1 MPGMKRRP
9 GEKRTSRRGFI
20 GTAVAGLAAPAI
32 SSPRTSGPE
41 PILPSPQLT
50 PPSGID
56 VPTLRVAQ
64 TVAAVQLP
72 DEALHKAL
80 PLVTRYRSHIERLRT
95 VPVPLET
102 EPAFSFTPGR
112 RRKPAAASAPTS
124 QTVPPATR
132 RPAPRLPPPASEI
145 DIAFATIA
153 DLRGWLST
161 GHVSSE
167 QLARL
172 ALKRLRL
179 HDPTLSCVVTL
190 ADQRGLAE
198 AKRSDASMRAGDG
211 AADLRGIPYGAK
223 DIFDSAGLRTQWGA
237 RPYLDRK
244 PPSSDAT
251 AISRLS
257 AAGACL
263 TAKLS
268 TGELAIGDIW
278 SGEAQFEDGRPLSGA
293 MRGAQRN
300 QTRNPWDP
308 STGASGS
315 SAGPAAA
322 VAAGLVP
329 FALGTETGG
338 SIVSPASTCG
348 VVGLRPTYGR
358 VSRRGVMTLRWT
370 LDKVGVLARSVSD
383 CGAVLAAIHGPDGWD
398 ASVSDAPFA
407 WSPESERPAR
417 RLRLGVVEDELL
429 GSDPN
434 ASEEDRALAER
445 TRPIFAAAIEAY
457 RRAGFE
463 IVPVALPDFPASA
476 LYAIHNAEAGA
487 MFDEITRSGAIDDL
501 EGQGPNDRST
511 QLRASRFIPAVDY
524 IRAQRVR
531 TLMIG
536 ALEEMFDRID
546 VFLAP
551 PSSESVNMT
560 NLTGHPALVLPAGF
574 ARSATGIDMPQN
586 IMLTG
591 RLEDE
596 ATLLDAGLAF
606 ERETPW
612 HTRRPPLYS

>member
-1 MPGMKRRP
+1 MPRMKQRP
-9 GEKRTSRRGFI
+9 VSKRASRRTFI
-20 GTAVAGLAAPAI
+20 GATVASLGTPALARPEIAGPGPTLPRPQLAA
-32 SSPRTSGPE
+32 
-41 PILPSPQLT
+41 
-50 PPSGID
+50 PSGID
-56 VPTLRVAQ
+56 VPTLRSAQ
-64 TVAAVQLP
+64 TVGAVQLP
-72 DEALHKAL
+72 DDGLLKAL
-80 PLVTRYRSHIERLRT
+80 PLVTRYRNHIERLRT
-95 VPVPLET
+95 VPLSAEV
-102 EPAFSFTPGR
+102 EPAFAFNPRRLKGTTPFSA
-112 RRKPAAASAPTS
+112 PAASPVSAPPTSTARMSAPT
-124 QTVPPATR
+124 
-132 RPAPRLPPPASEI
+132 SEI
-145 DIAFATIA
+145 DIAYATIA
-153 DLRGWLST
+153 QLRAWLSA
-161 GHVSSE
+161 GQVSSE
-167 QLARL
+167 QLTRL
-172 ALKRLRL
+172 SLKRLKL

-190 ADQRGLAE
+190 SDERALTE
-198 AKRSDASMRAGDG
+198 AKRADAETGGKPPESE
-211 AADLRGIPYGAK
+211 LRGIPYGAK

-237 RPYLDRK
+237 RPYLDR
-244 PPSSDAT
+244 PVPTRDAT
-251 AISRLS
+251 AIARLS
-257 AAGACL
+257 ASGACL

-268 TGELAIGDIW
+268 TGELAIGDTW
-278 SGEAQFEDGRPLSGA
+278 SGEARFEDGRPLSGTA
-293 MRGAQRN
+293 RGAHRN

-383 CGAVLAAIHGPDGWD
+383 CGAVLRAIHGPDGFD
-398 ASVSDAPFA
+398 SSVSDAPFI
-407 WSPESERPAR
+407 WRPDSEGPGRA
-417 RLRLGVVEDELL
+417 LRLGVVDDELL

-434 ASEEDRALAER
+434 GSDEDRALADR
-445 TRPIFAAAIEAY
+445 TRPIFAAAVEVY
-457 RRAGFE
+457 RKAGFE
-463 IVPVALPDFPASA
+463 IVPVTLPPFPASA

-531 TLMIG
+531 TLMI
-536 ALEEMFDRID
+536 AAVEDMFERID

-551 PSSESVNMT
+551 PSSESVNIT

-574 ARSATGIDMPQN
+574 LRSANGIEMPQN

-591 RLEDE
+591 RLDDE

-606 ERETPW
+606 EQATPW

>member
-1 MPGMKRRP
+1 VLRSPHTTTGLDLTLP
-9 GEKRTSRRGFI
+9 QPDL
-20 GTAVAGLAAPAI
+20 AV
-32 SSPRTSGPE
+32 
-41 PILPSPQLT
+41 
-50 PPSGID
+50 PSGID
-56 VPTLRVAQ
+56 VPTLRSAQ
-64 TVAAVQLP
+64 TVAAVQLK
-72 DEALHKAL
+72 DEALLKAL
-80 PLVTRYRSHIERLRT
+80 PLVTRYRNHIERLRT
-95 VPVPLET
+95 VPLSAEV
-102 EPAFSFTPGR
+102 EPAFSFNPRRLKDAKPTPAPPVTASR
-112 RRKPAAASAPTS
+112 AASG
-124 QTVPPATR
+124 R
-132 RPAPRLPPPASEI
+132 IPPPVSAIEI
-145 DIAFATIA
+145 AYATLA
-153 DLRGWLST
+153 ELRAWLRA
-161 GHVSSE
+161 GQVSSE
-167 QLARL
+167 QLTRL
-172 ALKRLRL
+172 SLKRLKL

-190 ADQRGLAE
+190 SDERALAE
-198 AKRSDASMRAGDG
+198 AKHADAQIRGKSPESE
-211 AADLRGIPYGAK
+211 LHGIPYGAK
-223 DIFDSAGLRTQWGA
+223 DIFDSAGLRAQWGA
-237 RPYLDRK
+237 RPYLDRAV
-244 PPSSDAT
+244 PTRDAT
-251 AISRLS
+251 AIARLS
-257 AAGACL
+257 AASACL

-268 TGELAIGDIW
+268 TGELAIGDTW
-278 SGEAQFEDGRPLSGA
+278 SGDAQFEDRRPLSGTA
-293 MRGAQRN
+293 RGAHRN

-383 CGAVLAAIHGPDGWD
+383 CGAVLSAIHGPDGFD
-398 ASVSDAPFA
+398 TSVSDATFA
-407 WSPESERPAR
+407 WSPDRERSR
-417 RLRLGVVEDELL
+417 RPLRLGVVEEELL

-434 ASEEDRALAER
+434 ASEEDRTLADR
-445 TRPIFAAAIEAY
+445 TRPIFAAAIEVY
-457 RRAGFE
+457 RKAGFE
-463 IVPVALPDFPASA
+463 IVPVTLPPFPASA

-531 TLMIG
+531 TLMI
-536 ALEEMFDRID
+536 AAVENLFERID

-574 ARSATGIDMPQN
+574 LRSATGIDMPQN
-586 IMLTG
+586 VMLTG
-591 RLEDE
+591 RLDDE

-606 ERETPW
+606 EQATPW